1 MSPGKT
7 SVSMAASPSPSSAT
21 FPVDQAPTLSLAGET
36 SPDESDTDPGDPPDE
51 PDEFV
56 GGYPEQR
63 LPTPDQGPQ
72 PGVGRALVG
81 LTPGQR
87 SDRGPAAGVVALVGA
102 PATRRDHRHELGWR
116 DHADRNMAVLMD
128 PDGLSPAPSPM
139 LTRTLRVAAAVALRG
154 TAARPVRGPRTS
166 SGLARF
172 VDTASTARSWA
183 PV

>member
-1 MSPGKT
+1 
-7 SVSMAASPSPSSAT
+7 MAASPSPSSAT

-102 PATRRDHRHELGWR
+102 PATRRDHRHELWWR
-116 DHADRNMAVLMD
+116 DHADHNMAVLMD

-139 LTRTLRVAAAVALRG
+139 LTRTLRVAAAVAL
-154 TAARPVRGPRTS
+154 
-166 SGLARF
+166 
-172 VDTASTARSWA
+172 
-183 PV
+183 

>member
-1 MSPGKT
+1 
-7 SVSMAASPSPSSAT
+7 MAASPSLSSAT

-87 SDRGPAAGVVALVGA
+87 SDSGRAGGAVALVGA
-102 PATRRDHRHELGWR
+102 PATRRDHGHELWWR
-116 DHADRNMAVLMD
+116 DHADPHMRALMD
-128 PDGLSPAPSPM
+128 STGPFSRETEVKATVQEPLPYEPPPEGLFPD
-139 LTRTLRVAAAVALRG
+139 
-154 TAARPVRGPRTS
+154 VREEKRHP
-166 SGLARF
+166 
-172 VDTASTARSWA
+172 
-183 PV
+183 

>member
-1 MSPGKT
+1 
-7 SVSMAASPSPSSAT
+7 MAASPSPSSAT

-56 GGYPEQR
+56 GGYLSSVCQR
-63 LPTPDQGPQ
+63 PIKGRNRVWVARWWDLP
-72 PGVGRALVG
+72 
-81 LTPGQR
+81 PGQR
-87 SDRGPAAGVVALVGA
+87 SDRGPAAGVVALVGE
-102 PATRRDHRHELGWR
+102 PATRRDHRHELWWR
-116 DHADRNMAVLMD
+116 DHADHNMAVLMD
-128 PDGLSPAPSPM
+128 PDGLSPPPSPM